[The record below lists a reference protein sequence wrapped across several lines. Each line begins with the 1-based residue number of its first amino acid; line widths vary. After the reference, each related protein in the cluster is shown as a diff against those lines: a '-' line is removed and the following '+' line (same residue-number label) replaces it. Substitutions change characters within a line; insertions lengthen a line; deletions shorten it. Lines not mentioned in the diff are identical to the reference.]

1 MQVIHLRCG
10 GIEIHPKTVVVTTI
24 ITSSDGSVQKERRVF
39 TTMISDLLALDD
51 WLDERQIEI
60 VAMKST
66 GTCWHLVFNV
76 LETGRTII
84 LINARHLKSVPALSG
99 HKVAIKDSDWLA
111 SVLRHGLLRANF
123 VPPQPVWE
131 VCELMRYR
139 KKLVQE
145 RAGTID
151 HLQKL
156 LETINPEVS
165 DITVTSE
172 LLHAGGRRLL
182 GALSRGERDPILLSE
197 FTYRRLQ
204 EQVAQLRQALKGQL
218 RPHQRFLLFRVLEH
232 LDFLETSL
240 RIFQTEIERWL
251 STPSEEKVR
260 MLQSVLPSQ

>member
-10 GIEIHPKTVVVTTI
+10 GIEIHPKTIVVTTI
-24 ITSSDGSVQKERRVF
+24 ITRSDGSVQKERRVF

-66 GTCWHLVFNV
+66 GTCWHPVFHV
-76 LETGRTII
+76 LETGRAII
-84 LINARHLKSVPALSG
+84 LISARHLKGVPALSE

-123 VPPQPVWE
+123 VPPQPNWE

-145 RAGTID
+145 RAGTIS

-156 LETINPEVS
+156 LAAVNPEVAT
-165 DITVTSE
+165 ITITNE

-182 GALSRGERDPILLSE
+182 GALSRERDPALLPE

-204 EQVAQLRQALKGQL
+204 EQLLQLRQALKGRL

-232 LDFLETSL
+232 LDFLDTSL
-240 RIFQTEIERWL
+240 MTFQTEIERWL
-251 STPSEEKVR
+251 SSPSEEKVR
-260 MLQSVLPSQ
+260 ILQSVLPSQ